1 MSQRVRKRR
10 FRLNYRR
17 LQAVSGNAWYAF
29 VLAGTGAI
37 AFGSKELSLQ
47 TVIVGSTLIT
57 AGFILFAVAITD
69 YLGR

>member
-1 MSQRVRKRR
+1 MSQRIRKRR
-10 FRLNYRR
+10 FRLNYQRF
-17 LQAVSGNAWYAF
+17 QAVSGHAWYAF

-37 AFGSKELSLQ
+37 AFSSKELTLQ
-47 TVIVGSTLIT
+47 TGIVGRMLIA